1 MNLAGQTT
9 LGEILP
15 IQASRVDLATKPALY
30 FNVQTYTYA
39 ELHAASARARATPR
53 ARVDVAT
60 KWTLFCTGQTYT
72 YAELDAAC
80 ARAAANLRAHSIRES
95 DSVAL
100 IL

>member
-1 MNLAGQTT
+1 MDLAGQTT

-30 FNVQTYTYA
+30 FN
-39 ELHAASARARATPR
+39 
-53 ARVDVAT
+53 
-60 KWTLFCTGQTYT
+60 GQTYT

-80 ARAAANLRAHSIRES
+80 ARTASDLRAHSIREG

-100 IL
+100 ILPNAPALVRTSSAFSGSARQSFH